1 MEEFNIDNERG
12 GTVPLKDTEKIMSKV
27 SSQEEQHILETE
39 MRL

>member
-1 MEEFNIDNERG
+1 MDYERG

-27 SSQEEQHILETE
+27 SSQEAQHILETE